1 MSSIRSDVMSQLGS
15 MGLTA
20 RYESMKQ
27 QALHTNPEAR
37 PMTPEEVDRF
47 TLHAAEK
54 FGNCK
59 ALDNSAID
67 KDKAAGSLEVAY
79 GDGKIAGSYGGRSQ
93 GYESFSTNPAVPE
106 YAIESGEQ
114 NIGFIAGISL
124 VSDGKTTQATQFHI
138 NRLNPEG
145 NLIWNVAG

>member
-1 MSSIRSDVMSQLGS
+1 MSSIRSDVMNQLGS

-37 PMTPEEVDRF
+37 AMTPEEVDRF
-47 TLHAAEK
+47 TAHAAEK

-67 KDKAAGSLEVAY
+67 RDKAPGTLEVAY
-79 GDGKIAGSYGGRSQ
+79 GEGKIVGRYGGRSQ
-93 GYESFSTNPAVPE
+93 GYESFSTNATVPE

-124 VSDGKTTQATQFHI
+124 VSDGTTTQATQFRI
-138 NRLNPEG
+138 NRLNPEE
-145 NLIWNVAG
+145 NLIWNFAG